1 MESECPTPYNSL
13 YVPVKKCDV
22 VCCMHGTSCE
32 VGKEKQ
38 REESDDNLSEQ
49 YVNLVDTKR
58 GKETN
63 RDELIQSLAGKL
75 REFKD
80 VNVKRKQRRSSKH
93 RKSSKES
100 RIEEDVSSRRTDDG
114 SSTRERDESS
124 RRRKEDAGMRK
135 YDDEESSDFETA
147 VRTADRRRRRE
158 GMWDSSTRDR
168 RTPPSSRKAMQ
179 EFDKPTA
186 PR

>member
-1 MESECPTPYNSL
+1 MLYAACMERR
-13 YVPVKKCDV
+13 VKL
-22 VCCMHGTSCE
+22 GRRS
-32 VGKEKQ
+32 KEKKVVDLYLPVSST
-38 REESDDNLSEQ
+38 EPISMMSYNLGDDNLSEQ

-168 RTPPSSRKAMQ
+168 R
-179 EFDKPTA
+179 
-186 PR
+186 